1 MNKVHSRKSLANLHS
16 LDRLALVRTCQ
27 QTGGTLAV
35 AQKEGRK
42 EVTALS
48 QVTKGKCLNRL
59 QRSNANTIIGII
71 ETVNKQKTVVTLT
84 LLSRMYI
91 L

>member
-16 LDRLALVRTCQ
+16 LDRLALVRTPANRWDTCCC
-27 QTGGTLAV
+27 T
-35 AQKEGRK
+35 EGRK